1 MGQRSAHVISLPLL
15 ELAVVQVM
23 HFMTAQTPAG
33 QLLKILLLVWL
44 QSTAAP

>member
-1 MGQRSAHVISLPLL
+1 MGQRSAHVISLPYSL
-15 ELAVVQVM
+15 LAVLQVM

-33 QLLKILLLVWL
+33 QLLKILLLFWL